1 MIYDAITIGAGAS
14 GIIASISL
22 ARGGKKVLLLE
33 KMPQIGLKVKASGGG
48 KCNLTNKLSTEVFLE
63 KFGKNRFFI
72 KDAIENFNS
81 DELIRFFDTLGVK
94 TLSADG
100 FRVFPST
107 HNSQTITDALRDELK
122 KSAVVTKT
130 SSAVIDV
137 LKDDTLFKI
146 ITKDETFLSK
156 NLILATGAL
165 GYKSLGTTGDGYS
178 FAKNLSHTITPL
190 YPAML
195 PLKLKEKW
203 VANCKADT
211 IAKATMSVDIKKY
224 HKIKA
229 TGDLIFTNDGIRGP
243 LVLDIAREITPLL
256 ELFGEVPITL
266 NLTHLKNED
275 EALKKLQQNSSYS
288 MLEQLEEFLPTSI
301 AKEMLK
307 ILSIDES
314 KTLKQLDGKS
324 KDELIKLL
332 VKTPLTVVGHSGYEK
347 AMITRG
353 GVSLKEVESK
363 TLESKLTKGLYFC
376 GEVLDIDGPCGG
388 YNLQWAFSSGV
399 LVAKSL
405 IEANP

>member
-195 PLKLKEKW
+195 PLK
-203 VANCKADT
+203 
-211 IAKATMSVDIKKY
+211 
-224 HKIKA
+224 
-229 TGDLIFTNDGIRGP
+229 
-243 LVLDIAREITPLL
+243 
-256 ELFGEVPITL
+256 
-266 NLTHLKNED
+266 
-275 EALKKLQQNSSYS
+275 
-288 MLEQLEEFLPTSI
+288 
-301 AKEMLK
+301 
-307 ILSIDES
+307 
-314 KTLKQLDGKS
+314 
-324 KDELIKLL
+324 
-332 VKTPLTVVGHSGYEK
+332 
-347 AMITRG
+347 
-353 GVSLKEVESK
+353 
-363 TLESKLTKGLYFC
+363 
-376 GEVLDIDGPCGG
+376 
-388 YNLQWAFSSGV
+388 
-399 LVAKSL
+399 
-405 IEANP
+405 